1 MDITDII
8 NKKDFT
14 SCHLFS
20 HGDRVLYKVQALG
33 NYRRFERMEKES
45 FSPQNTGRHK
55 SIQVGQ
61 DMYKVC
67 FEKLSV
73 TKFSEATT
81 WSTAQGIA
89 FDFDDQE
96 LLG

>member
-1 MDITDII
+1 M
-8 NKKDFT
+8 
-14 SCHLFS
+14 
-20 HGDRVLYKVQALG
+20 
-33 NYRRFERMEKES
+33 ES
-45 FSPQNTGRHK
+45 FSPLNTGRHK

-81 WSTAQGIA
+81 FSTAQGIDFE
-89 FDFDDQE
+89 FDYQE
-96 LLG
+96 MLG